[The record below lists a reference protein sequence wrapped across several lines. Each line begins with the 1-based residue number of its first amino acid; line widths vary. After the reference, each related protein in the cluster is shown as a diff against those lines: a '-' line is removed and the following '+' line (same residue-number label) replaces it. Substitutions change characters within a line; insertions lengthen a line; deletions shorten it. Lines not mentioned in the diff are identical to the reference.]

1 MFNIL
6 YYFYYYLKGKII
18 IKKRIKL
25 REEMDNT
32 LKLLQQKVKLKV
44 LPNVKL
50 KLLWK
55 TYILFKLYYQVVDL
69 EVNLIEFIFVKIIIV
84 LVNMVIAEQQ
94 IHIAENIVKQIKEYV
109 GKYSYF
115 NKYIFILYKIQ

>member
-1 MFNIL
+1 LFNIL